1 MRTYKIPR
9 LHSLLLWLTLALT
22 LPVFGYEPP
31 PAQAHM
37 RTAQAIVGGSVAT
50 AGGQPWMAA
59 LLRRNNNP
67 LVSQRKFCGGSL
79 IAATWVLTAAHCVE
93 SVQAGSIEVLVG
105 RDDLDGSGGTLH
117 AVSRIVINPYYD
129 ADNNV
134 ADIALLQ
141 LTTAVSAQP
150 VALPSGADVGTF
162 VGRTGTTLG
171 WGSTSGQNKLPCQ
184 LQFTGAVPANTD
196 DYTCKTFVYRPL
208 SQSRVLR
215 LAPARVLTNA
225 ECNTRMVAFARQH
238 NFALPPG
245 ITDATELYPGTLCTH
260 DPVGGASACYG
271 DSGGPLLL
279 TDNSGLRLIGITSFG
294 LDLNCQG
301 SNHLEFYTDVSE
313 FTDFIRN
320 TMSSAAELEFAQ
332 LCAAAVTGLSID
344 IAPAASGTSRVR
356 LAWQPAARAT
366 GYRLVFASVAGETI
380 RMNERQLPLTTSA
393 EFTLPAGSRY
403 RVAIQAKG
411 AACDSSISAPTLVNV
426 P

>member
-1 MRTYKIPR
+1 MRTGIP
-9 LHSLLLWLTLALT
+9 HTLLLWLALAVT
-22 LPVFGYEPP
+22 LPVLGHEPP
-31 PAQAHM
+31 AAQHHT
-37 RTAQAIVGGSVAT
+37 RDAQAIVGGSIAT
-50 AGGQPWMAA
+50 ADAQPWMAA

-79 IAATWVLTAAHCVE
+79 IAATWVLTAAHCVA
-93 SVQAGSIEVLVG
+93 SVQAGNIEVLVG

-141 LTTAVSAQP
+141 LATAAGAQP
-150 VALPSGADVGTF
+150 IALPSAADAGAF

-184 LQFTGAVPANTD
+184 LQFTGPAPANAE

-215 LAPARVLTNA
+215 SAPARVLTNA
-225 ECNTRMVAFARQH
+225 ECTTRLLAFARQH
-238 NFALPPG
+238 NFSLPPAT
-245 ITDATELYPGTLCTH
+245 TDAGKLYPGTLCTH

-279 TDNSGLRLIGITSFG
+279 THNGSQHLIGITSFG
-294 LDLNCQG
+294 LELNCQG
-301 SNHLEFYTDVSE
+301 TNHLEFYTDVSE
-313 FTDFIRN
+313 FLAFIDS
-320 TMSSAAELEFAQ
+320 TMRSDATLEFAQ
-332 LCAAAVTGLSID
+332 LCAAAVAGLSID
-344 IAPAASGTSRVR
+344 IAPAAGGSSRVR
-356 LAWQPAARAT
+356 LAWQPSARAT
-366 GYRLVFASVAGETI
+366 GYRLVFAAVGGEPI
-380 RMNERQLPLTTSA
+380 NVKERQLPLTTSA

-403 RVAIQAKG
+403 RVAMQAQG